1 MKKILMFVL
10 GVMLGDMYAALNT
23 AVDLNTAPHK
33 KPLTSRAGDCVRG
46 KSTIFLE
53 VNNIRAMLLN
63 SGDLWWDRNTAQYE
77 APKRTEEQVKNK
89 VRAINPLFAG
99 SVWVSGL
106 VGGNLRMAAITYS
119 ANKSAW
125 WPGPIKQGEAT
136 INKAKCEK
144 FDQYWSV
151 TSEEINDA
159 IAGIKISQ
167 SILEWPGR
175 GNRYLINVKKTFTA
189 EELSDDLAPFY
200 DKNGNCVYDPE
211 LGDLPSIKPVSNNP
225 LCTSP
230 CNKFTYADQMIFWV
244 INDVGNDHVNPAS
257 TPIGAQMNCLAF
269 AFKSSDQLND
279 MTFYTYDVHNKS
291 NVTLEQTYMSQFMD
305 ADLGNYNDDYVGC
318 DVTRSMG
325 FVYNSDDYDENA
337 TTLGYLDQPPIFGVD
352 FFEGPKKANGLPIG
366 LSSFNYFINGQGGL
380 VNDPIN
386 EPQTRNFQMGFAS
399 NGSSL
404 TVSSDCITPG
414 FPATKFCFSG
424 DPAKP
429 GEWSMCDRNFTPR
442 DLRWLQ
448 NSGPF
453 DMNSGTKETITIGC
467 VYVRP
472 PKGSQTGCRPVMS
485 YLQEADDKAQ
495 RLFDFCFE
503 KSPGPDAPN
512 LKIIET
518 PKKLFFTLE
527 NPVGSNN
534 FGENYNLKNIDVPL
548 GTWNNDSTYKFEGYA
563 IYQIVSENA
572 VSNLEDLKDNS
583 KAKLLTIM
591 DKKNSIN
598 RGVNYRKEV
607 VNGQSVTV
615 ITQDLALPNKGIERE
630 IVVDR
635 DLFQFEGQTFL
646 ANNKTYYYATVAF
659 AYNNYRNPTIP
670 TEVQQNQL
678 IFSNAIKIFK
688 GTPHNNDFWGV
699 KTKADYYQ
707 GIPVTRK
714 SGQGHGKYFLD
725 LEKGEEEK
733 ILTNGSQL
741 DLKYAGGKS
750 PILVK
755 VIDPFKLKN
764 AKFNLSFSEVV
775 AVQDPNKYDLAQ
787 TSWTMD
793 ITDPSNRAIVSEG
806 QLDRE
811 FSQSIYARI
820 NGQLESY
827 GIAVA
832 TTFPDTL
839 GTISRNGNKFY
850 SYIDGSIGF
859 KDSSKKWLSLL
870 ADVDGVDYKDWIR
883 SGAVND
889 VRAKNA
895 SAYNVINGRRVW
907 TDSVGNFAK
916 VLGGK
921 FAPYCLAANSN
932 VTAVAAEN
940 NYQSF
945 SPGFKWRR
953 VAKDSLTMVTWG
965 EGPEN
970 TLDSIYSLDLVITNE
985 KTKWSRAVVFETGES
1000 ELFTE
1005 GNALKGQLRQ
1015 SPGVGQDGQPDGSDK
1030 GLGWFPGYAI
1040 NLETGVRMNVY
1051 FGENSRFRGK
1061 NAANMVWDPDSTT
1074 ETVLGNPIFGGSQ
1087 FVYVM
1092 NTAYD
1097 NGDRA
1102 ALDRKLLNDNFN
1114 LTNGVGANAT
1124 LNANVANFYRQIAW
1138 TCFPLTAKNF
1148 SMYNAAGVYEIPTEV
1163 RIKVR
1168 VEKPYAKYA
1177 GDASIYEFS
1186 TEGLEPVKSDSLV
1199 TSAFDKMT
1207 VVPNPYYAFS
1217 SYELNATQN
1226 VVKIVNVPKN
1236 SVVSIF
1242 TTDGILVRR
1251 LKLDSKGIVDGQ
1263 YGDNSGNINYDNT
1276 IDWDLRTS
1284 TGVMVASGVYYINV
1298 EAPNVGTKVLKLFAI
1313 MRAADVSNF

>member
-1 MKKILMFVL
+1 
-10 GVMLGDMYAALNT
+10 
-23 AVDLNTAPHK
+23 
-33 KPLTSRAGDCVRG
+33 
-46 KSTIFLE
+46 
-53 VNNIRAMLLN
+53 
-63 SGDLWWDRNTAQYE
+63 
-77 APKRTEEQVKNK
+77 
-89 VRAINPLFAG
+89 
-99 SVWVSGL
+99 
-106 VGGNLRMAAITYS
+106 
-119 ANKSAW
+119 
-125 WPGPIKQGEAT
+125 
-136 INKAKCEK
+136 
-144 FDQYWSV
+144 
-151 TSEEINDA
+151 
-159 IAGIKISQ
+159 
-167 SILEWPGR
+167 
-175 GNRYLINVKKTFTA
+175 
-189 EELSDDLAPFY
+189 
-200 DKNGNCVYDPE
+200 
-211 LGDLPSIKPVSNNP
+211 
-225 LCTSP
+225 
-230 CNKFTYADQMIFWV
+230 
-244 INDVGNDHVNPAS
+244 
-257 TPIGAQMNCLAF
+257 
-269 AFKSSDQLND
+269 
-279 MTFYTYDVHNKS
+279 
-291 NVTLEQTYMSQFMD
+291 
-305 ADLGNYNDDYVGC
+305 
-318 DVTRSMG
+318 
-325 FVYNSDDYDENA
+325 
-337 TTLGYLDQPPIFGVD
+337 
-352 FFEGPKKANGLPIG
+352 
-366 LSSFNYFINGQGGL
+366 
-380 VNDPIN
+380 
-386 EPQTRNFQMGFAS
+386 
-399 NGSSL
+399 
-404 TVSSDCITPG
+404 
-414 FPATKFCFSG
+414 
-424 DPAKP
+424 
-429 GEWSMCDRNFTPR
+429 
-442 DLRWLQ
+442 
-448 NSGPF
+448 
-453 DMNSGTKETITIGC
+453 
-467 VYVRP
+467 
-472 PKGSQTGCRPVMS
+472 
-485 YLQEADDKAQ
+485 
-495 RLFDFCFE
+495 
-503 KSPGPDAPN
+503 
-512 LKIIET
+512 
-518 PKKLFFTLE
+518 
-527 NPVGSNN
+527 
-534 FGENYNLKNIDVPL
+534 
-548 GTWNNDSTYKFEGYA
+548 
-563 IYQIVSENA
+563 
-572 VSNLEDLKDNS
+572 
-583 KAKLLTIM
+583 
-591 DKKNSIN
+591 
-598 RGVNYRKEV
+598 
-607 VNGQSVTV
+607 
-615 ITQDLALPNKGIERE
+615 
-630 IVVDR
+630 
-635 DLFQFEGQTFL
+635 
-646 ANNKTYYYATVAF
+646 VAF

-670 TEVQQNQL
+670 SEVQQNQL

-806 QLDRE
+806 KLDRDY
-811 FSQSIYARI
+811 SQSIYARI

-839 GTISRNGNKFY
+839 GSIARNSNKFY
-850 SYIDGSIGF
+850 SYIDGSIAF

-921 FAPYCLAANSN
+921 FAPYCLAANAN

-1074 ETVLGNPIFGGSQ
+1074 ETVLGNPLFGGSQ

-1124 LNANVANFYRQIAW
+1124 LNASVANFYRQIAW

-1168 VEKPYAKYA
+1168 VEKPYAKYE
-1177 GDASIYEFS
+1177 GDASVYEFS
-1186 TEGLEPVKSDSLV
+1186 TEGLEPVKSDSLA

-1207 VVPNPYYAFS
+1207 AVPNPYYAFS